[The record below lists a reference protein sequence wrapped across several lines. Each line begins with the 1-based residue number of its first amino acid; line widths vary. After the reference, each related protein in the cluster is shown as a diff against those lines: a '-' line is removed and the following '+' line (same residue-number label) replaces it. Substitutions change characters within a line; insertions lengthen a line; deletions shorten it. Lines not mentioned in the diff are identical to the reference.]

1 MKAILEFNLP
11 EDAEEFNV
19 ASKSMDWALLAW
31 DIDQM
36 IRSLLKYHPDEYKT
50 GEQALECFIDP
61 RTPRWAKDEATD
73 NDIILLLNKVKLG
86 PPVK

>member
-11 EDAEEFNV
+11 EDSEEFNV
-19 ASKSMDWALLAW
+19 ASKSMEWAILAW

-50 GEQALECFIDP
+50 GEQALEHVREEIYNIMEEKGLQFP
-61 RTPRWAKDEATD
+61 A
-73 NDIILLLNKVKLG
+73 
-86 PPVK
+86 